1 MKKIEIHHFYPQEL
15 VKANEH
21 RKVKCYLSGMLNLPV
36 QNLSL
41 NCTNDVSVQTSFLL
55 PLDQV
60 HPTQKSIKS
69 FKIFVHYQNMY
80 LIEFSGCWLYKGRML
95 AFQNMFYV
103 FVNIKL
109 GSAYTERRIV
119 RARLYWCEN
128 ESGSDITSRWI
139 HSESNFMFILSN
151 LWQRKNWFSLKYERT
166 LKLP

>member
-15 VKANEH
+15 VTANEH

-55 PLDQV
+55 PLDQN

-80 LIEFSGCWLYKGRML
+80 LIEFSGCWLYQGRIL

-109 GSAYTERRIV
+109 GSVYTERRIV
-119 RARLYWCEN
+119 RVRLYWCEN

-139 HSESNFMFILSN
+139 HRESNLICSN
-151 LWQRKNWFSLKYERT
+151 LFFVFAFAQCK
-166 LKLP
+166 